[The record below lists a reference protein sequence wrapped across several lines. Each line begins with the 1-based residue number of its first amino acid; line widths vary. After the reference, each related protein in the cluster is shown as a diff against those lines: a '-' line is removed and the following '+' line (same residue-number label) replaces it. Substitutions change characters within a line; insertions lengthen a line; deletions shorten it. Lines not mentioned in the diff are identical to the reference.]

1 MGKKFLLISCAVALI
16 FACSSCGGSKESMPE
31 NPDFVLKPSKVEI
44 TGPLKD
50 YFKVVDKSFNC
61 KYDANAWDK
70 YMITIELE
78 RTDVDFGG
86 KFDGYEPFGTSG
98 YGVEGNYGFGIELRD
113 SMDNIVYNCAAT
125 ADGLSGVYDSDD
137 LKALMKLNS
146 GETGV
151 IRWSENLG
159 EMNIE
164 GTNLTFKITSACEE
178 NKKGSS
184 SSKSEVTDDDD
195 DSSDDS
201 SSAFDSD
208 SDEDWDAFL
217 DEYEEY
223 VDDYVALYK
232 KAMNG
237 DMDALSEYADVLQD
251 AQDLNNKLSK
261 AKGSMSSSQVARYT
275 KITNKMVNAMK

>member
-1 MGKKFLLISCAVALI
+1 YS
-16 FACSSCGGSKESMPE
+16 
-31 NPDFVLKPSKVEI
+31 
-44 TGPLKD
+44 
-50 YFKVVDKSFNC
+50 
-61 KYDANAWDK
+61 
-70 YMITIELE
+70 
-78 RTDVDFGG
+78 
-86 KFDGYEPFGTSG
+86 
-98 YGVEGNYGFGIELRD
+98 
-113 SMDNIVYNCAAT
+113 
-125 ADGLSGVYDSDD
+125 SDD
-137 LKALMKLNS
+137 PKALMKLNPGES
-146 GETGV
+146 GI
-151 IRWSENLG
+151 IRWSEDLG
-159 EMNIE
+159 KMNID

-195 DSSDDS
+195 DSNDDS

-237 DMDALSEYADVLQD
+237 DMDALSEYAEVLKD
-251 AQDLNNKLSK
+251 AQDLSNKLSK

-275 KITNKMVNAMK
+275 KITNKMANAIK